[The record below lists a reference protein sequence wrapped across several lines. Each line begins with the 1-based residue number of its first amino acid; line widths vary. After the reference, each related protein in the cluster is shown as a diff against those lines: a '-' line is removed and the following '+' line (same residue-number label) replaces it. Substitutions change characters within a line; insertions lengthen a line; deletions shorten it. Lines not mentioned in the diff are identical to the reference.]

1 MNDLINRDSAAEQ
14 SEVNIEPVLVHED
27 DLQLVGGGSL
37 VNFY

>member
-1 MNDLINRDSAAEQ
+1 MNTQIVDTTVEQ
-14 SEVNIEPVLVHED
+14 VEVSIEPVLVHED